1 MRKLVLKISGLL
13 VGVLLS
19 QYSYA
24 QCNTDDFLDDC
35 ASQLDTYTFIKAFNT
50 ALKPGAGSK
59 QEMSYVFSKG
69 SEYILVSCDQNN
81 KGGKNKEDNKDKNES
96 IKNDKEKE
104 DDKKNSEQEKSDED
118 KQNEED
124 ADDITQEVFEQVYIS
139 IGSFKGQSKY
149 LPPLVKQL

>member
-1 MRKLVLKISGLL
+1 MRKLVLKITGLL

-81 KGGKNKEDNKDKNES
+81 KGGKMIVSLFDRTHKLVASTYSAQMKRHFPCMATGVYYIEFKFEADKGGCGVGILGFS
-96 IKNDKEKE
+96 
-104 DDKKNSEQEKSDED
+104 KK
-118 KQNEED
+118 
-124 ADDITQEVFEQVYIS
+124 
-139 IGSFKGQSKY
+139 
-149 LPPLVKQL
+149 